1 MKKVVFQEAVEQLA
15 RTDRRYHEQAYYFL
29 REGLDFSIKLLQKPA
44 SGAGRH
50 VSGTELLEGLRQFA
64 LQEYGPLARTVLR
77 HWGITRCE
85 DFGELVFNL
94 VDAGVLGKTD
104 QDKREDFAG
113 GYDFSAAFLK
123 PFLPRSA
130 EPPSPPSRTRT
141 GGRTGG

>member
-1 MKKVVFQEAVEQLA
+1 MKKVLFQEAVEQLA
-15 RTDRRYHEQAYYFL
+15 QRDPRYHEQAYYFL

-44 SGAGRH
+44 AGPARH

-64 LQEYGPLARTVLR
+64 LQEYGPLARTVLK

-94 VDAGVLGKTD
+94 VEAGVLGKTD

-113 GYDFSAAFLK
+113 GFDFTTAFLK

-130 EPPSPPSRTRT
+130 EPTPPPSKSRTSGRS
-141 GGRTGG
+141 GG